1 MNQQIC
7 QNSRYPARCDAGCE
21 DVPQRFRQLAQ
32 YFGNQLHTEAERET
46 DSHDKGSLPIDFL
59 RCNDADAC
67 RRHRTEHQQS
77 SAAQYG
83 FGHQ

>member
-32 YFGNQLHTEAERET
+32 YFGNQLHTEAE
-46 DSHDKGSLPIDFL
+46 
-59 RCNDADAC
+59 
-67 RRHRTEHQQS
+67 
-77 SAAQYG
+77 
-83 FGHQ
+83 